1 MKDTLNT
8 LEQLEQQ
15 IDLLVENGIYEIER
29 DLLLERLRGIYASV
43 VAAEVVT
50 EEERVLDALMG
61 IGAVGASEEQEPEME
76 VERIFV
82 EEEPEVEEPE
92 AESED
97 EICESVAE
105 EPEEE
110 ICESESEESVCEE
123 PEVEVEIETPA
134 EEEAEG
140 EVESAEEEAEVPV
153 ESVEPAEEDVEVVVV
168 EKMPEDIDIRAVLS
182 LYDDEDDEEEE
193 RVEEPAEELEAEEN
207 VAAEEPE
214 EPMAEPEAEE
224 EVMDVASEEELEEVG
239 SEEEPQIVFE
249 EAPATVVLG
258 DVLTSEQVTLADNLA
273 EQQVVDVAAAAGASL
288 SLRESIGVNDRYILL
303 RDLFAG
309 DSSYYEE
316 AIEKLDSF
324 ESLDEAML
332 YIYDNFHWN
341 PNSEG
346 ARLLMELLA
355 RKLF

>member
-97 EICESVAE
+97 EIAAPVAE

-110 ICESESEESVCEE
+110 ICEFESEESVCEESVCEE

-134 EEEAEG
+134 EEEAE
-140 EVESAEEEAEVPV
+140 VPV
-153 ESVEPAEEDVEVVVV
+153 ESAEPAEEDVEVVVV

-193 RVEEPAEELEAEEN
+193 RVEEPAEEIEAEEN

-239 SEEEPQIVFE
+239 SEEEPQIVLE

>member
-97 EICESVAE
+97 EIAAPVAE

-110 ICESESEESVCEE
+110 ICESESEEPVCEE

-134 EEEAEG
+134 EEEAE
-140 EVESAEEEAEVPV
+140 VPV
-153 ESVEPAEEDVEVVVV
+153 ESAEPAEEDVEVVVV

-193 RVEEPAEELEAEEN
+193 RVEEP
-207 VAAEEPE
+207 
-214 EPMAEPEAEE
+214 MAEPEAEE

-239 SEEEPQIVFE
+239 SEEEPQVVFE

-332 YIYDNFHWN
+332 YIYDNFRWN

>member
-92 AESED
+92 VEEPEAESED
-97 EICESVAE
+97 EIAAPVAE
-105 EPEEE
+105 KPEEE

-134 EEEAEG
+134 EEAAER
-140 EVESAEEEAEVPV
+140 EVESA
-153 ESVEPAEEDVEVVVV
+153 EPAEEDVEVVVV

-224 EVMDVASEEELEEVG
+224 EVMDVAFEEELEEVG
-239 SEEEPQIVFE
+239 SEEEPQIVLE